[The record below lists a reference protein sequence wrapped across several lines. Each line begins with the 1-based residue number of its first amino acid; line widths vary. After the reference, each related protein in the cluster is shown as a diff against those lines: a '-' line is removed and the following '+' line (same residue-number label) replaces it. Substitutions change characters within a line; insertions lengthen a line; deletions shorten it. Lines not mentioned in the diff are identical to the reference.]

1 MIIAPLN
8 RCKLGLCKLCL
19 KLTGSGTLGLLV
31 GCWVVPLPCP
41 LGGELMC
48 KISRAH
54 RTSSGN
60 DGVCTSTRGW
70 LSMS

>member
-8 RCKLGLCKLCL
+8 RGQSGLGKLCL
-19 KLTGSGTLGLLV
+19 KLAGSGTLSLFV
-31 GCWVVPLPCP
+31 GCWIVPFPCP

-48 KISRAH
+48 RACGAH

-60 DGVCTSTRGW
+60 DGVCMSPCGW

>member
-8 RCKLGLCKLCL
+8 RCKLGLRKLCL
-19 KLTGSGTLGLLV
+19 KLTGSGTLGLFV
-31 GCWVVPLPCP
+31 GCWVEPFPCP
-41 LGGELMC
+41 LGGKLMLLA
-48 KISRAH
+48 SGAH

-60 DGVCTSTRGW
+60 GGVCMSPCGW